1 MAALAVCAELAAVNV
16 SVAVCAMR
24 ADLLEDQVRM
34 ALRAFHFLMHSP
46 QGIPSLIMIEFR
58 IRTGRFPACVGVAV
72 LAGNRDWAVRIRDF
86 GPRAAQ
92 RWT

>member
-1 MAALAVCAELAAVNV
+1 
-16 SVAVCAMR
+16 VAVCAMR
-24 ADLLEDQVRM
+24 ADLSEDQVRM
-34 ALRAFHFLMHSP
+34 ALRAFHLLMHSS
-46 QGIPSLIMIEFR
+46 QRVSSLIVIEFR
-58 IRTGRFPACVGVAV
+58 IGSDWFPACVGVAV